1 MFRYEVEIQTE
12 GGWEV
17 YRPNLTYMN
26 AYKYVLTLHE
36 RGVKARITQD
46 GKVL

>member
-1 MFRYEVEIQTE
+1 MFRYSVEVQTE

-26 AYKYVLTLHE
+26 AYKYVQTLTE
-36 RGVKARITQD
+36 RGYQARITQE
-46 GKVL
+46 GKAL